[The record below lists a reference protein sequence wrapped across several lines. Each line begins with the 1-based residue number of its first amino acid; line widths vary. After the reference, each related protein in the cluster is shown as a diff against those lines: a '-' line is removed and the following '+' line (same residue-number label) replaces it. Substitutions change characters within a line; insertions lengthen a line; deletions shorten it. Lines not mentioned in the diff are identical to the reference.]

1 MQITGHIMRKIIGF
15 SATLLLVGF
24 AQAPNAYAGE
34 WRVGFMKHD
43 VEIAGLGGVR
53 EKEASEAIEL
63 EFLFDSPD
71 MLERIWSPKPY
82 VYASGNLG
90 GNTSHAGAGLA
101 WRKGF
106 WDYYYG
112 EFAFGLSVHD
122 GEKRVAN
129 PADAVTDRPDL
140 MGQDLLDEIQRR
152 FDRKNDTIEFGSAAL
167 FRTQFAIGYEWTDNW
182 ATEVVYEHL
191 SNGRIIGGPENEG
204 LDNVGLR
211 VAYRY

>member
-1 MQITGHIMRKIIGF
+1 MHKLFGL
-15 SATLLLVGF
+15 SAAILLSGYVTT
-24 AQAPNAYAGE
+24 PIAYAGE
-34 WRVGFMKHD
+34 WRVGFIKHD
-43 VEIAGLGGVR
+43 VDIPGLGGAR
-53 EKEASEAIEL
+53 EKESSEAIAL
-63 EFLFDSPD
+63 EFLFDSPE
-71 MLERIWSPKPY
+71 MLERVWAPKPY
-82 VYASGNLG
+82 VYVSGNLG
-90 GNTSHAGAGLA
+90 ESTSHAGAGLA

-122 GEKRVAN
+122 GEERVDN
-129 PADAVTDRPDL
+129 PADAATDRPDL

-152 FDRKNDTIEFGSAAL
+152 FDRKNDTIEFGSTAL
-167 FRTQFAIGYEWTDNW
+167 FRVQFAIGYEWTDNW

-211 VAYRY
+211 IAYRY